1 MRLDQG
7 PGHTIREQGFTLV
20 ELMIAIAISAILL
33 LGVVQVF
40 VISRHSYHLDNGL
53 AHAQENARFAV
64 HTLSEDIRMAGYIG
78 CRAVNVAN
86 ILNNQ
91 TNWMFDFDTP
101 LQGWDGSKMSSFPS
115 EFASKAVAGTDAIVV
130 LRGGNT
136 QYQITQ
142 VNGSGALASSS
153 FQLSTTAGLS
163 QFDIVM
169 VSDCNQAS
177 IFQITNTTPSTNT
190 TVVHQTGTGTPGNC
204 TNNMGSP
211 VPTTGCTNTSGTN
224 YAYGLSAGMLKLV
237 ATAYYIGKSTSGTG
251 NALYRLSMDKGKAGN
266 PEELAEGVE
275 DMQILYGVDT
285 NGDGLANQYITAD
298 KVSAIT
304 DGFKKVVSVRLGLLV
319 DTTTDVLKAATTK
332 TFNLPGKTITD
343 TDKKLHFPIVTTIK
357 LRNRGVM

>member
-64 HTLSEDIRMAGYIG
+64 HTMSEDIRMAGYIG
-78 CRAVNVAN
+78 CRAANVAN
-86 ILNNQ
+86 ILKNN
-91 TNWMFDFDTP
+91 TNYLYDFDTP
-101 LQGWDGSKMSSFPS
+101 
-115 EFASKAVAGTDAIVV
+115 
-130 LRGGNT
+130 
-136 QYQITQ
+136 YQITQ

-177 IFQITNTTPSTNT
+177 IFQITNTKPSTNN